1 MKKKIMNTKTTLS
14 ISEARKKIFK
24 IAEDVQKPSSYYTL
38 TENGRAKAVIM
49 SADEFESWRETLEVL
64 AEFPDLPKEAKKID
78 RAVKSGEYKKWTS
91 LDDIMIKYGYVLADK
106 GENKYEVGTKSR
118 KKRSKRTR

>member
-1 MKKKIMNTKTTLS
+1 MNTKTTLS

-64 AEFPDLPKEAKKID
+64 AEFPDLPKEVKRID
-78 RAVKSGEYKKWTS
+78 KAVKSGEYKKWTS

-106 GENKYEVGTKSR
+106 GENEYEYEVGTKSR